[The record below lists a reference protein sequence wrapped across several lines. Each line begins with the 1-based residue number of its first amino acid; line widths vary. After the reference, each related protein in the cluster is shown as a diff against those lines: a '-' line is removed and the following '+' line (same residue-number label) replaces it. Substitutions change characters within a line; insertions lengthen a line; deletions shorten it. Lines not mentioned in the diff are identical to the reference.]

1 MGRGRWRDGVAVGGG
16 GVESQQRS
24 NETCILL
31 TQYTG
36 VSTQFTGVS
45 LLESENEPL
54 MNGAF

>member
-1 MGRGRWRDGVAVGGG
+1 MEWRWRGGG

-24 NETCILL
+24 NEACILL